1 MSSTLVILTYNEIE
15 GITALFDRIPFDA
28 VDEFFVVDG
37 GSTDGTIQ
45 FCRERGV
52 RVVPQ
57 EIHGRGEAF
66 RIGAREAKGENLVFF
81 GPDGNEDPAD
91 IPRLVKLLE
100 DGHDMVIASRFMED
114 SRNDED
120 DKLLRFRA
128 WANQAF
134 TSIANFIWK
143 GNITDTINGFRAIK
157 KPAIENLRIDAQG
170 FVIEYQMSIRA
181 MKLGLKVAE
190 IPTIEG
196 DRIGGE
202 STARSIPTGLKMLRC
217 LLGEIWVGK
226 RFAGHQFSA

>member
-15 GITALFDRIPFDA
+15 GITALFDKIPFDA

-45 FCRERGV
+45 FCHERGV

-100 DGHDMVIASRFMED
+100 DGHDMVIASRFMEE